1 MWTNVDEPSFARSF
15 SGRRPPPEGCL
26 AVHRAWEQARTCK
39 DQGSV
44 ADLHQTDTMD
54 ASSCRCTRSMDHGRR
69 TLPAGV
75 GSRWLEEMRVL
86 IVEDEGRLARNI
98 AKALRET
105 TSYAVD
111 ISTDGEDGRHQALT
125 NPYDLIVLDLML
137 PKVGGLE
144 ILASLRRE
152 GSRVPVLILTARDTA
167 QDVIRGLDSG
177 SDDYMTKPFNMGE
190 FLARCK
196 ALVRRAYD
204 RPNPVV
210 RIGELSVDTSSRVVT
225 LRGQRISLRAMEYR
239 LLEYLVLRAN
249 QIVSK
254 AEILEHLY
262 DFNAETFSNVIEV
275 YISALR
281 KKLDVGPPN
290 VVIRTARGQGYVLEE
305 ART

>member
-1 MWTNVDEPSFARSF
+1 MGER
-15 SGRRPPPEGCL
+15 CL
-26 AVHRAWEQARTCK
+26 RA
-39 DQGSV
+39 QG
-44 ADLHQTDTMD
+44 L
-54 ASSCRCTRSMDHGRR
+54 G
-69 TLPAGV
+69 
-75 GSRWLEEMRVL
+75 GSKMRVL
-86 IVEDEGRLARNI
+86 IVEDESRLARNI

-137 PKVGGLE
+137 PEVSGME
-144 ILASLRRE
+144 ILTSLRRE
-152 GSRVPVLILTARDTA
+152 GSHVPVLILTARDTT
-167 QDVIRGLDSG
+167 QDIIRGLDSG